1 MGMRRRDFFG
11 VLGGSVA
18 TWPFVASAQIT
29 AVPVV
34 GFLSSATAEGFAPF
48 VAAAKK
54 GLSEAGYSE
63 GRNLAIEYRWA
74 SGQYDR
80 LPAMAADL
88 VQHRVA
94 AIIATGSTAPAQAA
108 KASTNSIPIVFVSG
122 GDPVKAGLVA
132 SLNRPGG
139 NVTGVS
145 MIYSALV
152 QKRLELLF
160 KLAPKTATVG
170 VLVNPNYPEA
180 DLQRRELKEAAEAIK
195 QQTIHVV
202 SAASESDIDAAF
214 ETLVQQNVDA
224 LLVANDPYFDSRRDQ
239 IAALAARHTMPA
251 IYSGREYAAA
261 GGLMSYGA
269 SITES
274 FHQAGVYTARILK
287 GEKPSDLPVMQP
299 TKFELVINLKVA
311 KTLGLDVPPALL
323 AIVDDVIE

>member
-1 MGMRRRDFFG
+1 
-11 VLGGSVA
+11 
-18 TWPFVASAQIT
+18 
-29 AVPVV
+29 
-34 GFLSSATAEGFAPF
+34 
-48 VAAAKK
+48 
-54 GLSEAGYSE
+54 
-63 GRNLAIEYRWA
+63 
-74 SGQYDR
+74 
-80 LPAMAADL
+80 
-88 VQHRVA
+88 
-94 AIIATGSTAPAQAA
+94 
-108 KASTNSIPIVFVSG
+108 
-122 GDPVKAGLVA
+122 
-132 SLNRPGG
+132 
-139 NVTGVS
+139 

>member
-1 MGMRRRDFFG
+1 MRRRDFFG
-11 VLGGSVA
+11 VLGGSVV
-18 TWPFVASAQIT
+18 TWPFAASAQPAAMPII
-29 AVPVV
+29 

-48 VAAAKK
+48 VDAAKK

-74 SGQYDR
+74 KGQYDR

-94 AIIATGSTAPAQAA
+94 AIIATGSTAPALAA
-108 KASTNSIPIVFVSG
+108 KASTDSIPIVFVSG

-160 KLAPKTATVG
+160 KLAPKTTTIG

-180 DLQRRELKEAAEAIK
+180 DLQRRELQEAAEAIK

-214 ETLVQQNVDA
+214 ETLVQRGTDA

-239 IAALAARHTMPA
+239 IAALAARHAIPA

-269 SITES
+269 SIIDS

-323 AIVDDVIE
+323 ATVDDVIE

>member
-1 MGMRRRDFFG
+1 M
-11 VLGGSVA
+11 
-18 TWPFVASAQIT
+18 
-29 AVPVV
+29 PVI

-48 VAAAKK
+48 VTAAKK

-74 SGQYDR
+74 RGQYDR

-94 AIIATGSTAPAQAA
+94 AIIATGSTAPALAA
-108 KASTNSIPIVFVSG
+108 KASTDSIPIVFVSG
-122 GDPVKAGLVA
+122 GDPVKAGLIS

-160 KLAPKTATVG
+160 KLAPKTVNIG

-180 DLQRRELKEAAEAIK
+180 DLQRRELQEAAEAIK

-202 SAASESDIDAAF
+202 SATSEREIDAAF
-214 ETLVQQNVDA
+214 ETLVRQGTDA

-239 IAALAARHTMPA
+239 IAALAARHTIPA
-251 IYSGREYAAA
+251 IYSGREYTAA

-269 SITES
+269 SITDS

-287 GEKPSDLPVMQP
+287 GEKPSDLPVLQP

-311 KTLGLDVPPALL
+311 RTLGLDVPPALL